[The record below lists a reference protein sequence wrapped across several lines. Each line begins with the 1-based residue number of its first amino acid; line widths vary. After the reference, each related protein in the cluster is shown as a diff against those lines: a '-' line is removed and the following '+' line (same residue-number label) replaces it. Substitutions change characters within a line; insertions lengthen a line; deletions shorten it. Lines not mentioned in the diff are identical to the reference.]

1 MPDLEIMP
9 LQSPDFYKKN
19 KRVIYDGYKCNCTK
33 DWKKEDRFVVYK
45 ADCTGI
51 NKIINTE
58 ISDNNIDTVIKLAEK
73 YTSDKI
79 IISGGH
85 TVVNLNDRFSV
96 SNEVEKSAKFCIDY
110 IIKSTHE
117 LNIKPDFLMEINDF
131 YMEKSNG
138 EEIDGGNIYRK
149 LATSPYIIPEVINN
163 YIIEKQN
170 KHNIKINCFYASEKN
185 MADRFK
191 RHIKSKEKEKPFF
204 KENNSVF
211 MNVDGSSFEVI
222 KNNKPTCAAGN
233 AATFRSIRYKI
244 SSNKTFDNYTSHIG
258 VFPLC
263 SMANVINGYKAAAS
277 FYSGLNPPC
286 LLIFF
291 GTSCFK

>member
-1 MPDLEIMP
+1 MLV
-9 LQSPDFYKKN
+9 K
-19 KRVIYDGYKCNCTK
+19 
-33 DWKKEDRFVVYK
+33 
-45 ADCTGI
+45 
-51 NKIINTE
+51 
-58 ISDNNIDTVIKLAEK
+58 
-73 YTSDKI
+73 
-79 IISGGH
+79 
-85 TVVNLNDRFSV
+85 
-96 SNEVEKSAKFCIDY
+96 
-110 IIKSTHE
+110 
-117 LNIKPDFLMEINDF
+117 
-131 YMEKSNG
+131 
-138 EEIDGGNIYRK
+138 
-149 LATSPYIIPEVINN
+149 
-163 YIIEKQN
+163 
-170 KHNIKINCFYASEKN
+170 KN

-191 RHIKSKEKEKPFF
+191 RHIKSKEKEKLFF

-211 MNVDGSSFEVI
+211 MNIDGSSFEVI

-277 FYSGLNPPC
+277 FYSGLNLPC